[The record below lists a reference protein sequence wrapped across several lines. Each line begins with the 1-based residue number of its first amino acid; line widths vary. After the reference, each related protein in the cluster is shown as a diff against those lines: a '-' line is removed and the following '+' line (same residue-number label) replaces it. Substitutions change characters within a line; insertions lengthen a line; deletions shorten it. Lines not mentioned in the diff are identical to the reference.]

1 MSRNIYDYSK
11 LKGRI
16 TEVFGTRK
24 AFGKA
29 MGWSNVTLT
38 VRLNDESQWRQYEIE
53 KAVELLRLE
62 HSDISEYFFAKVV

>member
-1 MSRNIYDYSK
+1 MPRNIYDYSK

-38 VRLNDESQWRQYEIE
+38 ARLNDESQWRQDEIE
-53 KAVELLRLE
+53 KAVGLLRLE

>member
-1 MSRNIYDYSK
+1 MARNIYDYSK

-29 MGWSNVTLT
+29 MGWSSVTLT
-38 VRLNDESQWRQYEIE
+38 VRLNDEAQWRQDEID
-53 KAVELLRLE
+53 KAVELLRLDQ
-62 HSDISEYFFAKVV
+62 SVIGEYFFAKVV